1 MTTPTRLTKIDSV
14 LARRQQG
21 IIVLEDVQ
29 DPHNAAAVLR
39 TMDGFGFQTAYFI
52 FEKRLKYSP
61 QKVGKVSSSSANQW
75 LTIKSFATSAE
86 CISQLKKDG
95 YTIYATSLYP
105 DRQIGLYDD
114 QMPTLG
120 PRIALVFGNE
130 HAGISEFMASQSDY
144 HLHIP
149 MSGFVESFN
158 ISVCAAVVM
167 GEITRKRSTEGM
179 TKYLLSPEE
188 RDRLKAEWIGTQKL

>member
-1 MTTPTRLTKIDSV
+1 MTTVSRASKIDSV
-14 LARRQQG
+14 LSRRQQG

-61 QKVGKVSSSSANQW
+61 QKVGKVSSSSANKW
-75 LTIKSFATSAE
+75 LTIKTFASSEE
-86 CISQLKKDG
+86 CVKQLKLDG
-95 YTIYATSLYP
+95 YTLFATSLYP
-105 DRQIGLYDD
+105 DRQIGLYDTKF
-114 QMPTLG
+114 PTLG
-120 PRIALVFGNE
+120 PRIALIFGNE

-158 ISVCAAVVM
+158 ISVCAAVVL
-167 GEITRKRSTEGM
+167 GEITRKRVVAGIEQ
-179 TKYLLSPEE
+179 YLLSPEE
-188 RDRLKAEWIGTQKL
+188 RVRLKADWIGTHKL